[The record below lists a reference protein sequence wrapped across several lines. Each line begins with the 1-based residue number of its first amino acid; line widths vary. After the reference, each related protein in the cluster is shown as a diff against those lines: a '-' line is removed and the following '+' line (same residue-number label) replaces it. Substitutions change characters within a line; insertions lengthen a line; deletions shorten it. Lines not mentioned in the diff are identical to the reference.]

1 MICKVGIIHSCKD
14 YIMTHF
20 LAGWAVQILT
30 LLAFISIACENK
42 HERELRE
49 SERSG
54 LDSVSIRWEIFTSSR
69 RIDSTMLVQK
79 SASDDPIHLRSSY
92 GKEALM
98 RTLSLF
104 AVEVLNDRDPEMRV
118 RDSTQEFEI
127 IVHRDTI
134 RRRGMDLV
142 VITLENIGRYDYRIF
157 ATISVERRLW
167 LSYIYVPVFGDALM
181 VEYKA
186 TNNGVWFARRCY
198 TDSMH
203 VEYVRTVAQKVLNR
217 HSRGKLLEE

>member
-1 MICKVGIIHSCKD
+1 
-14 YIMTHF
+14 
-20 LAGWAVQILT
+20 
-30 LLAFISIACENK
+30 
-42 HERELRE
+42 
-49 SERSG
+49 
-54 LDSVSIRWEIFTSSR
+54 
-69 RIDSTMLVQK
+69 
-79 SASDDPIHLRSSY
+79 
-92 GKEALM
+92 M

-104 AVEVLNDRDPEMRV
+104 AVEVLNGRDPEKRV

-186 TNNGVWFARRCY
+186 TMNGVWFARPCY
-198 TDSMH
+198 TDPMH

>member
-1 MICKVGIIHSCKD
+1 MVNARGISRKD
-14 YIMTHF
+14 YFVTRS
-20 LAGWAVQILT
+20 LTWRDVQLLI
-30 LLAFISIACENK
+30 LLAFFSTACEKRN
-42 HERELRE
+42 ESELRE

-54 LDSVSIRWEIFTSSR
+54 PDSVSIRWEMFSSSR

-79 SASDDPIHLRSSY
+79 SSSDDRIHLRSSY
-92 GKEALM
+92 GRETLM

-104 AVEVLNDRDPEMRV
+104 AVEVLNGRDPEMRV

-186 TNNGVWFARRCY
+186 TKNGVWFARPCY
-198 TDSMH
+198 ADPMH